1 MDRFPKL
8 FESVI
13 IGSRQVKNR
22 IVSTAHATRY
32 DRLGMLTPEYVGY
45 HTRKAAG
52 GVGLLVT
59 FGSASVH
66 PASTPAYG
74 AIRLWDH
81 SNEALFKQLADNAHR
96 HGAVVLSQ
104 ATHQGRRGSSFTSG
118 QPVAAPSAEA
128 EPVHG
133 DIPHVLTI
141 PEIRSI
147 VMAFRDAAVF
157 LEACGWDGIEVTS
170 LGGHLIEQFW
180 SPAVN
185 YRKDAYGGDLPGR
198 MRFSVEVLEA
208 IADSVSERF
217 IVAFRMTGDPLT
229 DAVGLSRDDMVE
241 IATRLDKVGR
251 VNVFSISGG
260 TGATLEAQAATVPGE
275 QFARGCHNHL
285 AKDMRQA
292 LSVPVILAGR
302 ILNPKQAEEALVAGE
317 CDLVAM
323 TRAIIADPDLPLLA
337 QRGAD
342 SEIRPC
348 TAMSQDCI
356 GRVTQGLPMRCTV
369 NPWIGPAMLPDPEAA
384 REKRHM
390 VIAGGGPAGLE
401 AARIAAERGHR
412 VILFERDN
420 HLGGQLSTAA
430 RSPDRPS
437 LDAYVKW
444 LIRSLAR
451 LPVDVHLNTEATTA
465 LIREACADIVV
476 VATGSQD
483 ILPAEALASGGRCA
497 TDQDLLTG
505 RVVPQPGWNV
515 LVYDREGSIRGSSAA
530 LLAREAGASVEL
542 VTPLAS
548 PCAGVDPFQR
558 GPVLRDLAARGV
570 ACQAEQLLT
579 HRSGEPLELLHRWT
593 QERRTIADIDLH
605 VFIGYRAAQDRL
617 GNELCMEQTAF
628 KVEMIGDC
636 YAPRRL
642 LDAISEGAQ
651 AGMSL

>member
-1 MDRFPKL
+1 MDRFPRL
-8 FESVI
+8 FTPMV

-22 IVSTAHATRY
+22 IVSTAHGTRY
-32 DRLGMLTPEYVGY
+32 DRAGLLTPDYVEYY
-45 HTRKAAG
+45 TRKAAG

-81 SNEALFKQLADNAHR
+81 RNEAQLRRLAENAHR
-96 HGAVVLSQ
+96 HGAMILAQ

-141 PEIRSI
+141 PEIRGI
-147 VMAFRDAAVF
+147 VAAFRDAAIF

-185 YRKDAYGGDLPGR
+185 HRQDEYGGDLHGR
-198 MRFSVEVLEA
+198 MRFSVEVLQA

-217 IVAFRMTGDPLT
+217 VVAFRMTGDPLT
-229 DAVGLSRDDMVE
+229 DAVALSRDDMVE
-241 IATRLDKVGR
+241 IATRIDKVGR

-285 AKDMRQA
+285 AGQMRQA

-302 ILNPKQAEEALVAGE
+302 ILDPAQAEQALAAGE

-337 QRGAD
+337 QRGAT

-369 NPWIGPAMLPDPEAA
+369 NPAIGPTPRPAPRMVRGKRRVAIAGAGPAGMEAA
-384 REKRHM
+384 RT
-390 VIAGGGPAGLE
+390 
-401 AARIAAERGHR
+401 AAEYGHD
-412 VILFERDN
+412 VILFERDG

-430 RSPDRPS
+430 LAPDRPS
-437 LDAYVKW
+437 LRGYVEW
-444 LIRSLAR
+444 LARSLSR
-451 LPVDVHLNTEATTA
+451 LPVDVHLNTEATAT
-465 LIREACADIVV
+465 LVREARPHIVV
-476 VATGSQD
+476 IATGSRD
-483 ILPAEALASGGRCA
+483 VLPAEALAPPGRSA
-497 TDQDLLTG
+497 TDRDLLTG
-505 RVVPQPGWNV
+505 RVIPRPGWTV
-515 LVYDREGSIRGSSAA
+515 LIYDLEGSIRGSSAA

-548 PCAGVDPFQR
+548 PCAGIDPFQR
-558 GPVLRDLAARGV
+558 GPVLRDLATRGV
-570 ACQAEQLLT
+570 ACNAERILNQT
-579 HRSGEPLELLHRWT
+579 KDEPLQLVHRWT
-593 QERRTIADIDLH
+593 RERRTIADLDLI
-605 VFIGYRAAQDRL
+605 VYIGYRTAQDSL
-617 GNELCMEQTAF
+617 GHELCTEQAPF

-642 LDAISEGAQ
+642 MDAISEGSR
-651 AGMSL
+651 AGMAS